1 MNQPLTLRPEQSALS
16 PPSSLRAPV
25 TGCMVLIVWL
35 LMACSSLPQIKPAR
49 PDLQP
54 NLRERCQSVF
64 PAGPHQFV
72 HSIEARLPDDSRS
85 MAIGIVTLDP
95 GTGVIRCVIMTIE
108 GFVLFDARYQQT
120 VTVNR
125 AVHPFDSP
133 EFAKNMM
140 EDIRFIFFQPGGALV
155 ATGVFDNDFPGC
167 RWRNSDGLAVDVVLN
182 QQRGWLIRKYDVSDH
197 VSGQVRAYA
206 LNPEGIPEKIEL
218 SRHRFPSYTLKMT
231 LLQAER
237 LQQGD
242 ERLK

>member
-1 MNQPLTLRPEQSALS
+1 MNQPLALRPEQSALS
-16 PPSSLRAPV
+16 APFSLRASAAL
-25 TGCMVLIVWL
+25 CMVLIVWL
-35 LMACSSLPQIKPAR
+35 LTACSSLPEIKPAG

-95 GTGVIRCVIMTIE
+95 GTDVIRCVIMTIE
-108 GFVLFDARYQQT
+108 GFVLFDARYQQA

-125 AVHPFDSP
+125 AVYPFDSP

-140 EDIRFIFFQPGGALV
+140 ADIRFIFFQPGGQFV
-155 ATGVFDNDFPGC
+155 AEGVFSNGFAGC
-167 RWRNSDGLAVDVVLN
+167 RWRDSEGLAVDVVLN
-182 QQRGWLIRKYDVSDH
+182 QQRGWLIRQYDVSDH
-197 VSGQVRAYA
+197 LSGQVRANA
-206 LNPEGIPEKIEL
+206 LNPEGIPGEIEL
-218 SRHRFPSYTLKMT
+218 SRYRFPGYTLKMT

-237 LQQGD
+237 LPEGD